1 VFGDNGSD
9 RVHGFVPGQTFGR
22 EASHRPNS
30 GLEVLGKLILDDC
43 MKQRVNLQIRQLR
56 ARSAMMFFGE
66 ADSFLFIE
74 REPMFG
80 VRRPVRV
87 VLIHGAD
94 VPADK
99 TGGRRAASVIQK

>member
-1 VFGDNGSD
+1 MFGDHGSD
-9 RVHGFVPGQTFGR
+9 RVQGFMPGQTFGR
-22 EASHRPNS
+22 EASHRPNG
-30 GLEVLGKLILDDC
+30 GLEVFRKLILDDC

-94 VPADK
+94 IPADK
-99 TGGRRAASVIQK
+99 TG

>member
-1 VFGDNGSD
+1 MS
-9 RVHGFVPGQTFGR
+9 
-22 EASHRPNS
+22 
-30 GLEVLGKLILDDC
+30 
-43 MKQRVNLQIRQLR
+43 LQIRQLR

-94 VPADK
+94 IPADK
-99 TGGRRAASVIQK
+99 TG

>member
-22 EASHRPNS
+22 EASHCPNG

-43 MKQRVNLQIRQLR
+43 MKQGVSRQIRQPG
-56 ARSAMMFFGE
+56 ARQAMVFFGE

-74 REPMFG
+74 REPLFG
-80 VRRPVRV
+80 VRRLVRV
-87 VLIHGAD
+87 VSIHGAD

-99 TGGRRAASVIQK
+99 TG